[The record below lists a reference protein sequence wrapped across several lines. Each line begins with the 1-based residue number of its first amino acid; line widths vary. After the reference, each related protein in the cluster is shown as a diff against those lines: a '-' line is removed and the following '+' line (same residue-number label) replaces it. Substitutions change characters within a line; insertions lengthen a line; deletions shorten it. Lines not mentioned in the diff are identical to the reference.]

1 MSKGRLL
8 LALPL
13 FLVLVSGCPKKSG
26 TVGTLSG
33 KVTYKGKEVTGGQ
46 MTFFT
51 KEGGAVLATIKPD
64 GTYSVRDLAVGEATV
79 TVDTKNLKPANA
91 AAVFLEWQRGISAA
105 AAEFPG
111 YQTTEVYPPQAG
123 DQEWVVVV
131 HFGDAKSL
139 QDWLDSPKRAEWAA
153 EGEFTGAGKNTAD
166 KAHLFRGTRY
176 EPVKRLAKR
185 SVPLRL
191 SVP

>member
-13 FLVLVSGCPKKSG
+13 FLILVSGCPKKSG

-51 KEGGAVLATIKPD
+51 KEGGAVPATIKPD

-79 TVDTKNLKPANA
+79 TVDTKNLKPANP
-91 AAVFLEWQRGISAA
+91 AAVRGGGGDHKMQTGPVP
-105 AAEFPG
+105 PG
-111 YQTTEVYPPQAG
+111 FSQKP
-123 DQEWVVVV
+123 
-131 HFGDAKSL
+131 
-139 QDWLDSPKRAEWAA
+139 
-153 EGEFTGAGKNTAD
+153 EGEYVEIPPKYADQKKTDLKVTVTGGPQTQDFELK
-166 KAHLFRGTRY
+166 
-176 EPVKRLAKR
+176 
-185 SVPLRL
+185 
-191 SVP
+191 